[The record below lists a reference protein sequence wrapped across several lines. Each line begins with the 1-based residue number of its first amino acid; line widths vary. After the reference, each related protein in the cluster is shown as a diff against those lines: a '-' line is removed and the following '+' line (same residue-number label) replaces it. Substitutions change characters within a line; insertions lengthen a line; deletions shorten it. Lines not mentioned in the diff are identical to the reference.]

1 MGRPWQYKLSEAD
14 AWVHAGG
21 AGQDDVEQGKEND

>member
-1 MGRPWQYKLSEAD
+1 MGRPWQAKLLEAD

-21 AGQDDVEQGKEND
+21 AGLDDVEQGKEND